1 MAIVVSAPIR
11 TGKTLYCMSI
21 IDKVSKKDPYRMIYT
36 NIVGC
41 TYPGVILIHSTTDKP
56 FDWRDLPNGSLLIYD
71 EAHEHPAF
79 SKDDLLKTFEID
91 DSIYLKRV
99 AEINSNTELRVR
111 DKDALIAEEKEKQK
125 RRLVRAKE
133 DILDIGRS
141 LTLHGHFGIDIYFIT
156 QKPYKLNDSVKA
168 SVNEHLILRRL
179 FKLKACTIYSFSELQ
194 EQFGLSTMRN
204 ALSWKFWLYPKQLY
218 KFYISA
224 EEHEKSTKIP
234 FSLMFWILLPV
245 LIIGAA
251 LYKSMGTR
259 IGQKFFGSE
268 QTVAES
274 SPAADPNDKTQP
286 TMADQ
291 YAQQKKIND
300 CMVQFSYTLQQCEE
314 MLNPEIRDKRY
325 ADLQASTHANTE
337 TIAMNYNVN
346 DPYGSQ
352 ITEFQIQAKDYPR
365 LSGCVQYGNKIVGF
379 DQQGNRMPDL
389 DPNACKRWLAG
400 ERLFDYTRDRN
411 TASMQTSQPA
421 VSAVEKSMSVDEIA
435 QMQEAKRQ
443 GLI

>member
-1 MAIVVSAPIR
+1 NQKEDR
-11 TGKTLYCMSI
+11 FL
-21 IDKVSKKDPYRMIYT
+21 IYE
-36 NIVGC
+36 
-41 TYPGVILIHSTTDKP
+41 
-56 FDWRDLPNGSLLIYD
+56 RDL
-71 EAHEHPAF
+71 
-79 SKDDLLKTFEID
+79 
-91 DSIYLKRV
+91 
-99 AEINSNTELRVR
+99 
-111 DKDALIAEEKEKQK
+111 
-125 RRLVRAKE
+125 
-133 DILDIGRS
+133 

-234 FSLMFWILLPV
+234 FSLIFWLILPV
-245 LIIGAA
+245 FIICAA

-259 IGQKFFGSE
+259 LGQKFFGSE
-268 QTVAES
+268 ETSAQV
-274 SPAADPNDKTQP
+274 SPAANPNSEQTI
-286 TMADQ
+286 ADQ
-291 YAQQKKIND
+291 YQPQKKIID
-300 CMVQFSYTLQQCEE
+300 CMVQFSYTKQQCEE
-314 MLNPEIRDKRY
+314 MLNHEIRDKRH
-325 ADLQASTHANTE
+325 ADLQASTHRDSE
-337 TIAMNYNVN
+337 TIAMNYKVN

-389 DPNACKRWLAG
+389 EPNACKRWLAG
-400 ERLFDYTRDRN
+400 ERLFDYTRDRS
-411 TASMQTSQPA
+411 TASMQAAQPP
-421 VSAVEKSMSVDEIA
+421 V
-435 QMQEAKRQ
+435 
-443 GLI
+443 

>member
-1 MAIVVSAPIR
+1 MSVVISAPIR

-21 IDKVSKKDPYRMIYT
+21 IDRVSKKDPFRRIYT

-41 TYPGVILIHSTTDKP
+41 TYPGVILIQSTTDKP

-91 DSIYLKRV
+91 DSIYLKAV
-99 AEINSNTELRVR
+99 SEINSNTELRVR
-111 DKDALIAEEKEKQK
+111 DKDALISEEKEKQK
-125 RRLVRAKE
+125 RRLTRAKE

-194 EQFGLSTMRN
+194 EQFGYSTMKN
-204 ALSWKFWLYPKQLY
+204 ALSWKFWLYPSQLY
-218 KFYISA
+218 KFYVSA

-234 FSLMFWILLPV
+234 FSLIFWVLLPL
-245 LIIGAA
+245 LILGLAFN
-251 LYKSMGTR
+251 KSLGTKL
-259 IGQKFFGSE
+259 GQQFFGTDTPVD
-268 QTVAES
+268 TVSDQVTPE
-274 SPAADPNDKTQP
+274 KTE

-291 YAQQKKIND
+291 YAKQQKINN
-300 CMVQFSYTLQQCEE
+300 CMSGGNYTLQQCEE
-314 MLNPEIRDKRY
+314 IIDPSIRQQRHS
-325 ADLQASTHANTE
+325 DLQASVHNDMD
-337 TIAMNYNVN
+337 TITLKYKVN

-352 ITEFQIQAKDYPR
+352 LTEFDVQAKDYPR
-365 LSGCVQYGNKIVGF
+365 LSGCAKYGNKIVGY

-400 ERLFDYTRDRN
+400 ERLFDYTRDKN
-411 TASMQTSQPA
+411 SVLQTAQPS
-421 VSAVEKSMSVDEIA
+421 VPIVEKTITVEDIA
-435 QMQEAKRQ
+435 KYQEAKRQ